1 MTSDKHY
8 RSFIKAVSWRVTGTI
23 DTMIV
28 SFLVTGK
35 FKLALAISAVELFTK
50 IGLYYFHERI
60 WEKLSFGRV
69 QQPAKDKPSFE
80 I

>member
-1 MTSDKHY
+1 MTENHS

-28 SFLVTGK
+28 SFLVTGR
-35 FKLALAISAVELFTK
+35 LRLAISIGFVEVFTK
-50 IGLYYFHERI
+50 IGFYYLHERI
-60 WEKLSFGRV
+60 WNKISLGK
-69 QQPAKDKPSFE
+69 AKEDYA